1 MRKIISGLFISLDG
15 VVEAPDQWHF
25 PYFDD
30 EMGAAVQAMMDGS
43 DAMLLG
49 RRSYEEFASYWPTST
64 DDFADYMNGTPK
76 YVVSNTLTS
85 ADWQNSTLVSG
96 DVVKELSRIKEQ
108 PGGNLS
114 ITGSGTL
121 VVSLLRAGLLDEL
134 HLLVHPI
141 VVGSGKRLF
150 DDGAQVP
157 LKLVDS
163 QTFGTGVLNLTYARA
178 DS

>member
-25 PYFDD
+25 PYFND
-30 EMGAAVQAMMDGS
+30 EMGNAVQSMMNDG

-49 RRSYEEFASYWPTST
+49 RRTYEEFAAYWPTST
-64 DDFADYMNGTPK
+64 DDFAEHMNGTPK

-96 DVVKELSRIKEQ
+96 DVMKELAELKQQ

-114 ITGSGTL
+114 MTGSGTL
-121 VVSLLRAGLLDEL
+121 VTSLLREGLLDEL

-150 DDGAQVP
+150 DNGAQVP
-157 LKLVDS
+157 LRLTTS
-163 QTFGTGVLNLTYARA
+163 QTFSTGVLHLTYERA
-178 DS
+178 ES

>member
-15 VVEAPDQWHF
+15 VVESPEQWHF
-25 PYFDD
+25 PYVNDEVDD
-30 EMGAAVQAMMDGS
+30 FVRGLSNRSE
-43 DAMLLG
+43 AMLFG
-49 RRSYEEFASYWPTST
+49 RRTYEEFAAYWPTST
-64 DDFADYMNGTPK
+64 DEFADRLNGAPK

-96 DVVKELSRIKEQ
+96 DVIKELARLREQ
-108 PGGNLS
+108 PGGALG

-121 VVSLLRAGLLDEL
+121 VRSLLREGLLDEL

-141 VVGSGKRLF
+141 VAGTGKRLF
-150 DDGAQVP
+150 DDGPQVP
-157 LKLVDS
+157 LRLADS
-163 QTFGTGVLNLTYARA
+163 TTFGNGVVHLAYERA